1 MSIKNFFMKK
11 MLESKMKDVPA
22 GEQEK
27 ILALIEKNP
36 ELFQKMT
43 TEIQE
48 EMKKGT
54 GQMEAAMKVAQK
66 YQNDL
71 KGLM

>member
-11 MLESKMKDVPA
+11 MLSSQMKGVPE

-27 ILALIEKNP
+27 ILAMVEKNP
-36 ELFQKMT
+36 ELFQKMAE
-43 TEIQE
+43 EIQE

-54 GQMEAAMKVAQK
+54 GQMDAAMKVAQK
-66 YQNDL
+66 YQDDL
-71 KGLM
+71 KGLI